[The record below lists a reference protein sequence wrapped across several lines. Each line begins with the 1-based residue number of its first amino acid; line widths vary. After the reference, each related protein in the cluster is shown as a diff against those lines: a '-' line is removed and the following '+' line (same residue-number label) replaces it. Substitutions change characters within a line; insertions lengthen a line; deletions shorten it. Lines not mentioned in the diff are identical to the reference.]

1 MLNIVNLN
9 LENNQPTNKQ
19 KNKQTYNNYSNK
31 NIELP
36 IIYALSML

>member
-9 LENNQPTNKQ
+9 LENNQQT
-19 KNKQTYNNYSNK
+19 NKQTYNNYSNK